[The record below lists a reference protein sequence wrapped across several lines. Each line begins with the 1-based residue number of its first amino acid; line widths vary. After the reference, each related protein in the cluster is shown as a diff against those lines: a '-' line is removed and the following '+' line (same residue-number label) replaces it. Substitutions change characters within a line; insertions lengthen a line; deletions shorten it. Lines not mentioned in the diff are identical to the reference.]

1 MIELLEELDIY
12 AIQLSEWFLS
22 GVKPDINLISIKL
35 KLISLKLNTNLKD
48 KDLKN
53 VNDLLDRVKKL
64 ILIGL

>member
-1 MIELLEELDIY
+1 MIDLLKELDIY
-12 AIQLSEWFLS
+12 AVQLNEWFLS
-22 GVKPDINLISIKL
+22 GVKPDINLISIKV